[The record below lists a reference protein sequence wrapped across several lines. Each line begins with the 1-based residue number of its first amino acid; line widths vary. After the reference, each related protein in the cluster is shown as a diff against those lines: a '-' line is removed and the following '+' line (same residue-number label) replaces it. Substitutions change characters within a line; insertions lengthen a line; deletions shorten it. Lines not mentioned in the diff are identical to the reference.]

1 MAVDRAELHVIRA
14 AEHDQKVRFVFDL
27 PKGVNVTHEID
38 EVAEGLK
45 VIIALRN
52 EKAQTTAKEP
62 EKREITSHAPQS
74 NTEAQDNQL
83 VILDKNYTGENVSIR
98 LYKADLKDF
107 FILISSVSGQQIE
120 VSDKI
125 NKQITMKVADVPWD
139 QAFDLVISFYGLK
152 VEKKNNI
159 VYVLPPPNEKIS
171 AP

>member
-1 MAVDRAELHVIRA
+1 MAVDRTELHVIRV

-27 PKGVNVTHEID
+27 PNDVNITHEVD
-38 EVAEGLK
+38 EIAEGLK
-45 VIIALRN
+45 VIIALRDQ
-52 EKAQTTAKEP
+52 EVQTADQEP
-62 EKREITSHAPQS
+62 EKTKITSRATKSDEETQS
-74 NTEAQDNQL
+74 NQPI
-83 VILDKNYTGENVSIR
+83 VLDKNYTGENVSIR

-107 FILISSVSGQQIE
+107 FILISSVSGQKIE

-152 VEKKNNI
+152 VEKQNGI
-159 VYVLPPPNEKIS
+159 VYILPPPNEKIS